1 MELFPSDW
9 FAAVASIPNLILALS
24 YQMNFFPVY
33 KGMRDASDKKMA
45 LAALVGTLICSA
57 SYLIVGI
64 FGYHLAYTLTDATEV
79 KTNFL

>member
-9 FAAVASIPNLILALS
+9 FGAIASIPNLILALS

-64 FGYHLAYTLTDATEV
+64 FGYHLAYTLTDAT
-79 KTNFL
+79 